1 MYDWEIDHLVIAVK
15 DLEKSKNLFSTI
27 LKGKF
32 IKELALPFQ
41 NVRAAYY
48 SFGELI
54 IGLETPLSNEGEV
67 YKFLERKGEGIHHI
81 AFQTNALEELQQT
94 LSENEIHII
103 GYGEEEGIKKEF
115 FTHPKSSLGVLL
127 QLIEWEEPYK
137 ESFRKRLEIL
147 GEEK

>member
-1 MYDWEIDHLVIAVK
+1 MH

-32 IKELALPFQ
+32 IKEVDLPEQ

-54 IGLETPLSNEGEV
+54 IGLETPLSDDGDV
-67 YKFLERKGEGIHHI
+67 FRFLKRKGEGIHHI
-81 AFQTNALEELQQT
+81 AFQTDELEELQNK
-94 LSENEIHII
+94 LSENEIKTI
-103 GYGEEEGIKKEF
+103 GYGEKEGIKKEL

-137 ESFRKRLEIL
+137 TSYQKRLEIL